1 MSKYI
6 LAEFKKET
14 GVDLK
19 LDRMVKRVREAAEKA
34 KIELLSTAQTEV
46 NLPFITADASGPKH
60 INLKLLRSQF
70 ETLVNP
76 LVQRTVDPCRKAL
89 ADAGVKD
96 INDVILV
103 GGMT

>member
-1 MSKYI
+1 
-6 LAEFKKET
+6 
-14 GVDLK
+14 
-19 LDRMVKRVREAAEKA
+19 MVKRVCEAAEKA

-46 NLPFITADASGPKH
+46 NLPFIMADASGPKH
-60 INLKLLRSQF
+60 INLKLLCSQF

-89 ADAGVKD
+89 ADTGVKD

-103 GGMT
+103 GGIT